1 MILDAVLTPAEIDA
15 LPQADL
21 SATVCVVFDV
31 LRATSSILTGL
42 AHGAEE
48 IRPVVSIEEALA
60 VRAQWPDAVLGGER
74 FGNRIEGFD
83 LGNSPLEYCRA
94 GLRRIVTTTT
104 NGTVAL
110 RACAAAREVWV
121 GALLNMQALGDRLKQ
136 TAPER
141 VTLVCAGTFRELA
154 LEDVL
159 AAGMLAAAFPEA
171 TLTDAAQAALA
182 LYRQHQADLC
192 AALELA
198 KNGRV
203 LLANG
208 RAEDVAWC
216 GQVSRFAIV
225 GILRD
230 GVIRKGDSTSGWD

>member
-1 MILDAVLTPAEIDA
+1 MILDAVLTPAEIDT

-21 SATVCVVFDV
+21 SATVCIVFDV

-42 AHGAEE
+42 AHGAEA
-48 IRPVVSIEEALA
+48 IRPVVSIDEALA
-60 VRAQWPDAVLGGER
+60 ARAQWPDAVLGGER
-74 FGNRIEGFD
+74 FGDRIDGFD

-94 GLRRIVTTTT
+94 GLQRIVTTTT

-110 RACAAAREVWV
+110 QACAAAREVWV
-121 GALLNMQALGDRLKQ
+121 GALLNMQALVDRLRQ

-171 TLTDAAQAALA
+171 TLTDAAQVALT
-182 LYRQHQADLC
+182 LYLQHQTNLS

-203 LLANG
+203 LRANG
-208 RAEDVAWC
+208 RGEDVAWC
-216 GQVSRFAIV
+216 AQVSRFPLV

-230 GVIRKGDSTSGWD
+230 GVIRKG